1 MAKRALRV
9 LIAPSGFKESISAE
23 AAVIAMAKG
32 VRRFAKNIDLTLLPI
47 PDGGEGF
54 ARTLVNLTG
63 GTIKPARVSGP
74 VGQKITASFGVL
86 GGKRGGTAVLEISAA
101 AGLRLV
107 PPRQR
112 DPRRTT
118 SFGVGQLIAAALAQ
132 KPAQLLI
139 GCGDSGVNDG
149 GAGLASALGVR
160 LLDRNGSPI
169 ASGGSALAR
178 LHSIDLSKRD
188 PRIARTKLRVALNW
202 NNRLIG
208 PRGVSRI
215 YGPQKGATPAGVEE
229 LEDAMVNFARVVRRE
244 LGISVDKLPGAGASG
259 GLGAGL
265 HAFLGA
271 ELCPRFSILEEFLDL
286 DRAIKGCDVVL
297 TAEGTL
303 DGQSAAGKVPAE
315 LSKRAARYGK
325 PVIAIAGALGR
336 DVRKTLDAGIAAYFC
351 IQQKPAQWEQS
362 FEDAARLLADATEQV
377 VRLICAGRLT

>member
-1 MAKRALRV
+1 MAKRALRI

-74 VGQKITASFGVL
+74 VGQKIAASFGVL

-178 LHSIDLSKRD
+178 LHSIDLS
-188 PRIARTKLRVALNW
+188 
-202 NNRLIG
+202 G
-208 PRGVSRI
+208 
-215 YGPQKGATPAGVEE
+215 
-229 LEDAMVNFARVVRRE
+229 
-244 LGISVDKLPGAGASG
+244 
-259 GLGAGL
+259 
-265 HAFLGA
+265 
-271 ELCPRFSILEEFLDL
+271 
-286 DRAIKGCDVVL
+286 
-297 TAEGTL
+297 
-303 DGQSAAGKVPAE
+303 
-315 LSKRAARYGK
+315 
-325 PVIAIAGALGR
+325 
-336 DVRKTLDAGIAAYFC
+336 
-351 IQQKPAQWEQS
+351 
-362 FEDAARLLADATEQV
+362 
-377 VRLICAGRLT
+377 